1 MLTHAHTVMSISTY
15 VRVHTTIA
23 VNNADDTFEYSL
35 GFGDDNNYD
44 NDTDQRSFEWFVMT
58 LALCKIRLT

>member
-1 MLTHAHTVMSISTY
+1 MSISTY
-15 VRVHTTIA
+15 VRVYTTIA
-23 VNNADDTFEYSL
+23 VINADDTVEYSL